1 MAKRVWILGAG
12 FSRPLGGPLLPDLM
26 RPEVMENLDATYP
39 SAPYRQNSGDLHQ
52 VVLKAYGYGS
62 KFQQGRPRG
71 TGDVPGENIWAD
83 AEQFLDYLD
92 TAAAGGPSSPAFK
105 RLSRVVAAATSHFGF
120 KDGTGADALRLSRVA
135 KRLVAGTCSAFL
147 VGADLETERWEP
159 FVKWA
164 KSLGAND
171 TIISFNYDCVVE
183 FLNKVSKNI
192 HVVRLGG
199 DQSNPGHARLLK
211 LHGSVNW
218 KISGLAPD
226 DSTLPTGK
234 ESSIKVE
241 PQDDFDF
248 ALKCEDHEL
257 AIASPGPIKKAVSA
271 GWLAELW
278 NQAAHAIRAADA
290 VVFIGYRF
298 PPSDSHAR
306 ERLLLALSQND
317 RPYLAVHTVLGLH
330 SPDTPRLTQLLRFA
344 LSRREPQPFGER
356 PGSNPDLRRYTLA
369 NHPLYGEDFLS
380 VFPPEWL
387 IDAYLIRQS

>member
-26 RPEVMENLDATYP
+26 RPEVKENLAATYP
-39 SAPYRQNSGDLHQ
+39 EAPYRKGDDGLHDL
-52 VVLKAYGYGS
+52 VLRLYGHGS
-62 KFQQGRPRG
+62 KYQQGKFNNML
-71 TGDVPGENIWAD
+71 TSEGENIWAD

-92 TAAAGGPSSPAFK
+92 TAVAGGPSSPAFK
-105 RLSRVVAAATSHFGF
+105 RLSMVVDMVANRFRL
-120 KDGTGADALRLSRVA
+120 GTDSVKQVLRLSRAA

-147 VGADLETERWEP
+147 AGADPNTERWEP
-159 FVKWA
+159 YVKWA
-164 KSLGAND
+164 KTLGSND
-171 TIISFNYDCVVE
+171 TIITFNYDCVLE
-183 FLNKVSKNI
+183 LLNTQSKNI

-199 DQSNPGHARLLK
+199 DPGAPGCARLLK

-218 KISGLAPD
+218 MISGLASD
-226 DSTLPTGK
+226 KLALPKGG
-234 ESSIKVE
+234 EQIQVL
-241 PQDDFDF
+241 PQSDFDF
-248 ALKCEDHEL
+248 SLKCEDHEL

-278 NQAAHAIRAADA
+278 DIAARAIEEADA

-306 ERLLLALSQND
+306 QRLLSALTRNS
-317 RPYLAVHTVLGLH
+317 RPYLAVHTVLGLQ

-344 LSRREPQPFGER
+344 LSHRDPQPAGQR
-356 PGSNPDLRRYTLA
+356 PDRDPSLRRYTLA

-380 VFPPEWL
+380 VFPEGWL
-387 IDAYLIRQS
+387 TEAYLIRHG

>member
-26 RPEVMENLDATYP
+26 RPEVKANLGATYP
-39 SAPYRQNSGDLHQ
+39 EAPYRQGDDGLHDL
-52 VVLKAYGYGS
+52 VLQIYGYGS
-62 KFQQGRPRG
+62 RYQQGNFGSLTKPE
-71 TGDVPGENIWAD
+71 GENIWAD

-92 TAAAGGPSSPAFK
+92 TAVAGGPSSPAFK
-105 RLSRVVAAATSHFGF
+105 RLTNVVEFLANSFRL
-120 KDGTGADALRLSRVA
+120 GTNDVKQVLRLSRAA

-147 VGADLETERWEP
+147 TGADPNTERWEP
-159 FVKWA
+159 YVKWA
-164 KSLGAND
+164 TRLGSND
-171 TIISFNYDCVVE
+171 TIITFNYDCVLE
-183 FLNKVSKNI
+183 LLNRRSKNI

-199 DQSNPGHARLLK
+199 DHGSPGCAPLLK

-226 DSTLPTGK
+226 DSTLPKG
-234 ESSIKVE
+234 EEQIEVL

-248 ALKCEDHEL
+248 SLKCLDHEL

-271 GWLAELW
+271 GWFAELW
-278 NQAAHAIRAADA
+278 DIAARAIEDADA

-306 ERLLLALSQND
+306 QRLLTALSRNS
-317 RPYLAVHTVLGLH
+317 RPYLAVHTVLGLG

-344 LSRREPQPFGER
+344 LSEREPQPFGER
-356 PGSNPDLRRYTLA
+356 PSRDNTLRRYTLA
-369 NHPLYGEDFLS
+369 NHPLFGEDFLS
-380 VFPPEWL
+380 VFPENWL
-387 IDAYLIRQS
+387 TDAYLIRQS

>member
-1 MAKRVWILGAG
+1 M
-12 FSRPLGGPLLPDLM
+12 
-26 RPEVMENLDATYP
+26 
-39 SAPYRQNSGDLHQ
+39 
-52 VVLKAYGYGS
+52 
-62 KFQQGRPRG
+62 
-71 TGDVPGENIWAD
+71 
-83 AEQFLDYLD
+83 
-92 TAAAGGPSSPAFK
+92 
-105 RLSRVVAAATSHFGF
+105 
-120 KDGTGADALRLSRVA
+120 
-135 KRLVAGTCSAFL
+135 
-147 VGADLETERWEP
+147 
-159 FVKWA
+159 KWA

-171 TIISFNYDCVVE
+171 TIITFNYDCVIE
-183 FLNKVSKNI
+183 LLNKVSRNI

-199 DQSNPGHARLLK
+199 DQGSPGRARLLK

-218 KISGLAPD
+218 KISGLEPD
-226 DSTLPTGK
+226 GSMLPTGK

-278 NQAAHAIRAADA
+278 DEAERAIRDADA
-290 VVFIGYRF
+290 VVFVGYRF

-306 ERLLLALSQND
+306 ERLLSALASNT

-344 LSRREPQPFGER
+344 LSTREPQPFNEH
-356 PGSNPDLRRYTLA
+356 PSSDPNLRRYTLA

-380 VFPPEWL
+380 VFPPSWL
-387 IDAYLIRQS
+387 TNAYLIRQG